1 MGDKMTPFTA
11 TPAFQGVDCAKNV
24 QAQTSQLVPASL
36 SDSAPWLYSAL
47 SQLHDLERVGQNMPG
62 VGDLRLSEGA
72 STTTRT
78 LLSLIEVEVLPSP
91 TLYPIS
97 GRGVG
102 MRWNV
107 GRREVEFTTFASGST
122 VVAKLENNQ
131 LVDDTELPQ
140 NPVAELNSYLKW
152 LVSAR

>member
-1 MGDKMTPFTA
+1 MTPITA
-11 TPAFQGVDCAKNV
+11 TPAFQSVECAREV
-24 QAQTSQLVPASL
+24 QAATSQLVPAAL

-47 SQLHDLERVGQNMPG
+47 SQLHDLERTGRDVPG
-62 VGDLRLSEGA
+62 VGDLRLSDTA

-78 LLSLIEVEVLPSP
+78 LLSLIEVGTLPPP

-97 GRGVG
+97 GRGIG

-107 GRREVEFTTFASGST
+107 GRREVEFTTFASGTT
-122 VVAKLENNQ
+122 VVAKLENDQ
-131 LVDDTELPQ
+131 LVDDAELNE